1 MAEHSE
7 ELTGPDL
14 SQGIEITGVK
24 PGELIAGHAFGEPVL
39 LVHAAPNWFAVGG
52 KCTHYGANLA
62 EGVLVGE
69 TIRCPWHHA
78 CFDLR
83 NGAASCAPALND
95 LPSYSVSV
103 DNNTVRITGKRGQA
117 RLRTDGAASRGWKA
131 PESVVLD
138 ENPTAGPSS
147 VFIVGASAAGI
158 ACAEML
164 RRGSYRG
171 RITLVDRDPDAPY
184 DRPNLSKDYLAGNA
198 PEEWLALHP
207 REFFDD
213 QKITILSGL
222 EAQGID
228 THSRRVQL
236 SDGSV
241 HGYGVLLIAT
251 GASPIRLAINGGERI
266 RYLRTLA
273 DCRGI
278 ISSTAGARRAV
289 VIGASFIGLEVAASL
304 VTRGLEVHVVAPE
317 PLPLGRVL
325 GTELGELIRN
335 VHQER
340 GVLFHFGRT
349 VKALESETV
358 IFDDDT
364 RLDAD
369 VVIAGVGVRPNLE
382 LAEKAGLRLDNGIAV
397 NEFLETSADNVFAAG
412 DVARWPDAYSEAH
425 LRVEHWVVAERQ
437 GQVVARNMLGHRDRF
452 NDIPFFWSA
461 HYDKLSI
468 RYTGHVEHWDET
480 RIDGDVTQLDCAVSY
495 LVGGKRR
502 AMATINRDRQSLETE
517 VEMER
522 ELLHKPSP
530 PVTAEPSAP

>member
-1 MAEHSE
+1 
-7 ELTGPDL
+7 
-14 SQGIEITGVK
+14 
-24 PGELIAGHAFGEPVL
+24 
-39 LVHAAPNWFAVGG
+39 
-52 KCTHYGANLA
+52 
-62 EGVLVGE
+62 
-69 TIRCPWHHA
+69 
-78 CFDLR
+78 
-83 NGAASCAPALND
+83 
-95 LPSYSVSV
+95 
-103 DNNTVRITGKRGQA
+103 
-117 RLRTDGAASRGWKA
+117 
-131 PESVVLD
+131 
-138 ENPTAGPSS
+138 
-147 VFIVGASAAGI
+147 
-158 ACAEML
+158 
-164 RRGSYRG
+164 
-171 RITLVDRDPDAPY
+171 
-184 DRPNLSKDYLAGNA
+184 
-198 PEEWLALHP
+198 
-207 REFFDD
+207 
-213 QKITILSGL
+213 
-222 EAQGID
+222 
-228 THSRRVQL
+228 
-236 SDGSV
+236 
-241 HGYGVLLIAT
+241 
-251 GASPIRLAINGGERI
+251 
-266 RYLRTLA
+266 
-273 DCRGI
+273 
-278 ISSTAGARRAV
+278 